1 MKVLVT
7 GSSGHLGEALVRTLQ
22 STSYEV
28 VGFDIVA
35 SRFTS
40 EVGSILDRSYVKRCM
55 EGVNAVLHTASLH
68 KPHVITHSR
77 QDFVDVN
84 ITGTLNLL
92 EEAAS
97 AGVHSFVFTSTTSA
111 FGAALTLPAGAP
123 AAWITE
129 DVTPVPKNIYGVTKT
144 AAEDLCELFHRDHG
158 LACLVLRTSRFFP
171 EEDDCAA
178 NKRHTMIA
186 TSKRTSISTDVS
198 IWRML

>member
-22 STSYEV
+22 STSHEV
-28 VGFDIVA
+28 VGLDIVA

-40 EVGSILDRSYVKRCM
+40 AVGSILDRSYVKRCM
-55 EGVNAVLHTASLH
+55 EGVDAVLHTASLH

-97 AGVHSFVFTSTTSA
+97 AGVYSFVFTRR
-111 FGAALTLPAGAP
+111 
-123 AAWITE
+123 
-129 DVTPVPKNIYGVTKT
+129 PVPSVR
-144 AAEDLCELFHRDHG
+144 L
-158 LACLVLRTSRFFP
+158 
-171 EEDDCAA
+171 
-178 NKRHTMIA
+178 
-186 TSKRTSISTDVS
+186 
-198 IWRML
+198 